1 MSDVKPPVW
10 IAPIL
15 GGITLCAMSSA
26 STYYVEKE
34 VPKAKALA
42 RDFLLGAILV
52 LCIMQILPESVANG
66 VAVLLSFTSVF
77 SMKNMIGGAT
87 NSVVNSTV
95 QESIISPPQ
104 VYVPDFTGGSDD
116 TEVRVGVPRF

>member
-66 VAVLLSFTSVF
+66 VAMLLSFTSVF
-77 SMKNMIGGAT
+77 SMKSMIGGGTT
-87 NSVVNSTV
+87 NELNTIV
-95 QESIISPPQ
+95 QAPIVSPPQ
-104 VYVPDFTGGSDD
+104 VYVPDFTGSSDD

>member
-66 VAVLLSFTSVF
+66 VAMLLSFTSVF
-77 SMKNMIGGAT
+77 SMKNMVGGSS
-87 NSVVNSTV
+87 NSINAVVQAPIVT
-95 QESIISPPQ
+95 PPQ

>member
-10 IAPIL
+10 IAPML

-34 VPKAKALA
+34 VPKVKAIA

-66 VAVLLSFTSVF
+66 VAMLLSFTSVF
-77 SMKNMIGGAT
+77 NMAGASSAAV
-87 NSVVNSTV
+87 NSVVETTIV
-95 QESIISPPQ
+95 SPPQ
-104 VYVPDFTGGSDD
+104 VFVPDFTGGSDD

>member
-34 VPKAKALA
+34 VPKTKALA

-66 VAVLLSFTSVF
+66 VAMLLSFTSVF
-77 SMKNMIGGAT
+77 SMKNMVGGSS
-87 NSVVNSTV
+87 NSINAVVQAPIVT
-95 QESIISPPQ
+95 PPQ